1 MPSCQKS
8 LGARRSGIHRGR
20 AEASPGGAL
29 RGTRWRR
36 SVSSEHNFRHRMTES
51 STIVDWEQSFS
62 PVVSTVYSTSFSFH
76 RHKHKIT
83 TPGRHGAQGSAELH
97 AFVAKKTV
105 HPNTNRVRW
114 FTACN
119 SLGVMRCHLLAALVT
134 LTASFAS
141 TPSPSPCDREAMA
154 TDASGE
160 YSCGARIE
168 WLKSNDG
175 LTDWWAHEQVAQESP
190 NPNLTQP

>member
-1 MPSCQKS
+1 MYPLNKTF
-8 LGARRSGIHRGR
+8 A
-20 AEASPGGAL
+20 
-29 RGTRWRR
+29 
-36 SVSSEHNFRHRMTES
+36 TES

-141 TPSPSPCDREAMA
+141 TPSPSACDREAMA

-175 LTDWWAHEQVAQESP
+175 LTDWWAHEQGAQE
-190 NPNLTQP
+190 NPNLNLTPTLTLTLTPRVQSSEFIRA

>member
-83 TPGRHGAQGSAELH
+83 TPGRHGAQGSAELSRLSLNG
-97 AFVAKKTV
+97 
-105 HPNTNRVRW
+105 NTQTLIRSSRW

-119 SLGVMRCHLLAALVT
+119 SIGVMRCLLLAALVT

-175 LTDWWAHEQVAQESP
+175 LTDWWAHEQVAQE
-190 NPNLTQP
+190 

>member
-1 MPSCQKS
+1 M
-8 LGARRSGIHRGR
+8 A
-20 AEASPGGAL
+20 
-29 RGTRWRR
+29 
-36 SVSSEHNFRHRMTES
+36 
-51 STIVDWEQSFS
+51 
-62 PVVSTVYSTSFSFH
+62 
-76 RHKHKIT
+76 
-83 TPGRHGAQGSAELH
+83 
-97 AFVAKKTV
+97 
-105 HPNTNRVRW
+105 

-119 SLGVMRCHLLAALVT
+119 SIGVMRCLLLAALVT

-175 LTDWWAHEQVAQESP
+175 LTDWWAHEQVAQENP
-190 NPNLTQP
+190 NPNLTRCSPGVAYRAILVGLPC